1 MRKIKPHT
9 DEQQSSI
16 LLSLLDMSDFIQFRD
31 ALAIFVMYHSGLR
44 VATLIQLVV
53 TSK

>member
-1 MRKIKPHT
+1 MRKIKHPA
-9 DEQQSSI
+9 DEQQLSI

-31 ALAIFVMYHSGLR
+31 ALAIFVMYHCNLR